1 MAQFSHPLF
10 QCPTFTLQPR
20 RTFAALLPVASAATK
35 SPASPHSSD
44 PLLFLQWLP
53 SPQSIQ
59 PKNQTSPQLAP
70 SCLAPVCRPRPWSPP
85 SALLVRTDQMFSLF
99 IAAIFKVA
107 LPLLFIIALIDA
119 LTMTRTKRA
128 RVMRRSGDTY
138 KTIASRL
145 KVSPT
150 TARRY
155 CLA

>member
-1 MAQFSHPLF
+1 
-10 QCPTFTLQPR
+10 
-20 RTFAALLPVASAATK
+20 
-35 SPASPHSSD
+35 
-44 PLLFLQWLP
+44 
-53 SPQSIQ
+53 
-59 PKNQTSPQLAP
+59 
-70 SCLAPVCRPRPWSPP
+70 
-85 SALLVRTDQMFSLF
+85 MFSLL

-107 LPLLFIIALIDA
+107 LSFIFIVALVDA
-119 LTMTRTKRA
+119 LTMSRTKRA